1 MIRLLVKMGKWLE
14 TRFPEKV
21 VVTAESYEQIHTELS
36 MLRSELQEAQLSLS
50 KSLDR
55 LSVVESNA
63 VHKDAVKDLVEVVK
77 AVKLEYSSL
86 KASMG
91 FTPIKDEEIRAMLNG
106 EQI

>member
-1 MIRLLVKMGKWLE
+1 MIKLIVKLGKWLE
-14 TRFPEKV
+14 TRFPEKLY
-21 VVTAESYEQIHTELS
+21 VTAESYEQIHTELS
-36 MLRSELQEAQLSLS
+36 MLRGQMQEAEQSLA
-50 KSLDR
+50 KALER